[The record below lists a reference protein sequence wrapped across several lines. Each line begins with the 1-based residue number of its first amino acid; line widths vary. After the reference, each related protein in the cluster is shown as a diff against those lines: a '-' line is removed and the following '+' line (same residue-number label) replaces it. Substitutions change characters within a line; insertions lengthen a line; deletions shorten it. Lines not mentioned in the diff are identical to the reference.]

1 MARVDVKLH
10 RASRI
15 YRPSEVV
22 DGVVTITSLSGLS
35 HQGIRLTALGSVII
49 QPSPKAVGVIES
61 LYSSV
66 KPMVIL
72 KKAMDLSGAGKLG
85 IGKSELAFDFP
96 LDVSQS
102 SQGDGVVGVLYE
114 TYHGAYINIQ
124 YQVIVEVVR
133 GYLQKPYTANFEFFV
148 EGHRAR
154 LLSRPESVSFYI
166 THDTQN
172 HFLLPAIRSGGFKV
186 TGKVATQCLVSEPLT
201 GELTVEYSNTP
212 LLSIDVLLFRVES
225 ILVSDRSS
233 TERTEIQT
241 TQIADG
247 DVCRGVAI
255 PIYVILPRLLTCP
268 TLSANTFSVNFEL
281 CIKITFDTR
290 PSAQLEAD
298 SKQLVAFE
306 TLPVRLLRS

>member
-241 TQIADG
+241 TQPMETYAE
-247 DVCRGVAI
+247 ASQ
-255 PIYVILPRLLTCP
+255 Y
-268 TLSANTFSVNFEL
+268 
-281 CIKITFDTR
+281 
-290 PSAQLEAD
+290 PS
-298 SKQLVAFE
+298 
-306 TLPVRLLRS
+306 T

>member
-1 MARVDVKLH
+1 VDVKLH

-49 QPSPKAVGVIES
+49 QATVGVIES

-96 LDVSQS
+96 LESQS
-102 SQGDGVVGVLYE
+102 SQGDGVLGVLYE

-154 LLSRPESVSFYI
+154 LLSRPEFVSFYI

-201 GELTVEYSNTP
+201 GELTVEYSKTP

-233 TERTEIQT
+233 IERTEIQT

-247 DVCRGVAI
+247 DVYRGVAI

-268 TLSANTFSVNFEL
+268 TL
-281 CIKITFDTR
+281 
-290 PSAQLEAD
+290 
-298 SKQLVAFE
+298 
-306 TLPVRLLRS
+306 

>member
-49 QPSPKAVGVIES
+49 QATVGVIES

-85 IGKSELAFDFP
+85 IGKSEVCVFFSLS
-96 LDVSQS
+96 LS

-298 SKQLVAFE
+298 SKQLV
-306 TLPVRLLRS
+306 T